1 MRSLPGRPFDRNATL
16 LILSC
21 YFGGL
26 LNGPFEQQMLHA
38 TEYARKKV
46 PNKACRHA
54 GTTHVKPRQN
64 PIKRLFWRGFVM
76 GDQIVSQQNV
86 QPFKTLFNRIVI
98 PFQTTIL
105 VGAPIWS
112 FLCLDRH
119 LDRHL
124 NRQPADDK

>member
-1 MRSLPGRPFDRNATL
+1 MLLQRAFERPVQAENVTRPQ
-16 LILSC
+16 IHPQ
-21 YFGGL
+21 
-26 LNGPFEQQMLHA
+26 NGCKQAMQN
-38 TEYARKKV
+38 V
-46 PNKACRHA
+46 
-54 GTTHVKPRQN
+54 GTTHANPRQN
-64 PIKRLFWRGFVM
+64 PIKRQFWRGFVM